1 MKPRLTNTKAEL
13 LMAVGD
19 GLFRAGN
26 QEGAERWWQ
35 RAVDL
40 RVRHARRR
48 RAARRER

>member
-19 GLFRAGN
+19 GFDRVGSREA
-26 QEGAERWWQ
+26 AERWWQ

-40 RVRHARRR
+40 RTRHARRR
-48 RAARRER
+48 RAARR